1 MVKSKAAMQAT
12 RRYESQNYDIV
23 RVLLPVGTKDRIR
36 ATGSSVNGFIVKAV
50 QTALNSVQAATDQ
63 STVSGETTD
72 GE

>member
-23 RVLLPVGTKDRIR
+23 RVLLPVGTKDRIK
-36 ATGSSVNGFIVKAV
+36 ATGSTVNGFIVRA
-50 QTALNSVQAATDQ
+50 VQAALDNVQAVPDQ
-63 STVSGETTD
+63 YDGPGETTD

>member
-12 RRYESQNYDIV
+12 RKYESQNYDIV

-50 QTALNSVQAATDQ
+50 KTALDNVQAAPDQ
-63 STVSGETTD
+63 STAHAETTD
-72 GE
+72 DK